1 MSFLAKLNLDGEEFN
16 IIDFEYE
23 TNKNLDPSGQP
34 SSKVRAGTLKLL
46 IESNIKIDFFEWAIS
61 DTATKDG
68 EIIFYKRDNI
78 SSLKKIEF
86 KDAYCVS
93 SKEKFN
99 AEDNQPLRTLL
110 FLSAKQLDIRGTK
123 HLNTWP
129 SKKQ

>member
-23 TNKNLDPSGQP
+23 THQNLDPSGQV
-34 SSKVRAGTLKLL
+34 SSKVRAGTMRILL
-46 IESNIKIDFFEWAIS
+46 ESNIKVDFYEWAIS
-61 DTATKDG
+61 ETATKDG

-99 AEDNQPLRTLL
+99 AEDNKPLRTML
-110 FLSAKQLDIRGTK
+110 FLSAREMSIRGTT
-123 HLNTWP
+123 HTNNWP
-129 SKKQ
+129 SKVR